1 MPKWLVLVL
10 TVFVILPA
18 PVQAQESITL
28 ETLNVR
34 LLSEYDRPSML
45 VILDFAVATDTPLP
59 TRIAIRVPKE
69 GNITAVAYLS
79 GNQYLNTEFAGP
91 EVDGNWQVVTFFVKE
106 YFTYHLEYYEP
117 LLRDGTE
124 RSFKYQWSGEYAV
137 NNFRIDIQ
145 VPEDSTGV
153 KSRPML
159 PFAPSE
165 QFLSSRA
172 SLNNMA
178 AGETYQVD
186 LKYSRTSD
194 ETVLPSSSPEVTA
207 SEPITQNTAGRI
219 TLDSL
224 PYILGGVGLL
234 LILGAGYYFLQS
246 RSVHVP
252 KPRKRTAA
260 KNDVESENIY
270 CHECGT
276 RAHTEDHFCRVCGT
290 KLRTA

>member
-1 MPKWLVLVL
+1 MRKWFVLAVAVL
-10 TVFVILPA
+10 LILPG
-18 PVQAQESITL
+18 PVQAQGSITL

-34 LLSEYDRPSML
+34 LLSEYDQPSML
-45 VILDFAVATDTPLP
+45 VIIDFAVATDMVLP
-59 TRIAIRVPKE
+59 TQVDFHIPNS

-79 GNQYLNTEFAGP
+79 GNQLLNAEFAGP
-91 EVDGNWQVVTFFVKE
+91 ETDGTWQVITIFVKE
-106 YFTYHLEYYEP
+106 FSTYHLEYYEP
-117 LLRDGTE
+117 LSREGTE

-145 VPEDSTGV
+145 VPQDSTAV
-153 KSRPML
+153 KSRPVL

-172 SLNNMA
+172 SLDDLA

-186 LKYSRTSD
+186 LQYTRTTD
-194 ETVLPSSSPEVTA
+194 EIVLPSSSRQVTA

-234 LILGAGYYFLQS
+234 LILGAGYYFLQTT
-246 RSVHVP
+246 SVQTF
-252 KPRKRTAA
+252 KPRK
-260 KNDVESENIY
+260 KQPPKKDEESTNIY

-276 RAHTEDHFCRVCGT
+276 RAHAEDRFCRVCGT
-290 KLRTA
+290 KLRTG

>member
-1 MPKWLVLVL
+1 MRKWFFLAVAVLL
-10 TVFVILPA
+10 ILPG
-18 PVQAQESITL
+18 PVQGQSSITL
-28 ETLNVR
+28 ESLNVH
-34 LLSEYDRPSML
+34 LLSEYDQPSML
-45 VILDFAVATDTPLP
+45 VIIDFAVATDTPLP
-59 TRIAIRVPKE
+59 TQVDVHLPNS

-79 GNQYLNTEFAGP
+79 GNQLLNAEFAGP
-91 EVDGNWQVVTFFVKE
+91 ETDGTWQVVTIFIKE
-106 YFTYHLEYYEP
+106 YSTYHLEYYEP
-117 LLRDGTE
+117 LSREGTE

-145 VPEDSTGV
+145 VPQDSTAV

-165 QFLSSRA
+165 QFLSSRG
-172 SLNNMA
+172 SLEDLA

-186 LKYSRTSD
+186 LQYTRTTD
-194 ETVLPSSSPEVTA
+194 EIVLPASSRQVTA

-234 LILGAGYYFLQS
+234 LILGAGYYFLQTT
-246 RSVHVP
+246 SVQTF
-252 KPRKRTAA
+252 KPRKRQPP
-260 KNDVESENIY
+260 KKDEESANVY

-276 RAHTEDHFCRVCGT
+276 RAHAEDHFCRVCGT
-290 KLRTA
+290 KLRT

>member
-1 MPKWLVLVL
+1 MCKQFFLVLA
-10 TVFVILPA
+10 VFLVLPA
-18 PVQAQESITL
+18 PVQAEGSITL

-34 LLSEYDRPSML
+34 LLSEYDQPSML
-45 VILDFAVATDTPLP
+45 VIVDFAVATDTLLP
-59 TRIAIRVPKE
+59 TKVDLRVPE
-69 GNITAVAYLS
+69 SGNIIAVAYLS

-91 EVDGNWQVVTFFVKE
+91 ETDGTWQVVTFLVNE

-117 LLRDGTE
+117 LTHDGTE
-124 RSFKYQWSGEYAV
+124 RSFEYQWGGEYAV
-137 NNFRIDIQ
+137 KNFRIEIQ
-145 VPEDSTGV
+145 VPEDSTAV

-172 SLNNMA
+172 SLNDLA

-186 LKYSRTSD
+186 LQYARTSD
-194 ETVLPSSSPEVTA
+194 ETVLPSTAQVTA

-219 TLDSL
+219 TLNSL

-246 RSVHVP
+246 RSVPAP
-252 KPRKRTAA
+252 KPRRRQSLK
-260 KNDVESENIY
+260 KDIESANVY

-276 RAHTEDHFCRVCGT
+276 RAHTEDRFCRVCGT
-290 KLRTA
+290 KLRTG